1 MLLWSVCKLLSL
13 IAFYYNRIIN
23 ASLGI
28 VHIHCGSGTKSGT
41 ALRILLYLES
51 NPLLCKPSVIRP
63 EYAPALS
70 GALKG
75 AGLINDCT
83 GFLDTWCI
91 RSTPIPALT
100 WFCGLINESNVKP
113 NKPTGKSPTELTL
126 ALKVSLQ
133 NCEY

>member
-1 MLLWSVCKLLSL
+1 M
-13 IAFYYNRIIN
+13 
-23 ASLGI
+23 
-28 VHIHCGSGTKSGT
+28 HIHCGSGTKSGT

-83 GFLDTWCI
+83 GFLDTWRI
-91 RSTPIPALT
+91 LSTPIPALA
-100 WFCGLINESNVKP
+100 WFCGLIREPSANP
-113 NKPTGKSPTELTL
+113 NKLPGAPPADPADAPITCGKLKRLRLPILL
-126 ALKVSLQ
+126 ADLCNGCCKSNSFQ
-133 NCEY
+133 IHDSA